1 MNNVILIGR
10 LTRDPE
16 VNVYGKGKNA
26 GKVAKYTLAVDRA
39 GRKDEADYIRC
50 AAFGGGADFVEEYLS
65 KGMKIAVR
73 GEIRTGSYEDKNGDT
88 VYTTEVIV
96 NQHEFCESKKK

>member
-10 LTRDPE
+10 LVADPE
-16 VNVYGKGKNA
+16 VKEYGKCKNS
-26 GKVAKYTLAVDRA
+26 GKVAKYRLAVNRA
-39 GRKDEADYIRC
+39 GQKDEADFINC
-50 AAFGGGADFVEEYLS
+50 AAFGAGADFVEGYLE

-73 GEIRTGSYEDKNGDT
+73 GEIRTSSYENKNGDT

-96 NQHEFCESKKK
+96 NQHEFCESKK